1 MHVREYLHMGIDQ
14 IRALPMQW
22 IEVESDTDKR
32 WVNPRELEL
41 SWNLWEPLRHENMS
55 RAKLSTGII
64 LDYDKLNAKHVIAV
78 VTEIVMIIRD
88 ELQDKPPF
96 AEKEGRIAYGI
107 TNTLYNYA
115 VTYLS
120 PWITSTSIFDF
131 IDVANDP
138 EIQDIIRTTY
148 PNEASISE
156 GYDAVV
162 HALKQSPSLR
172 PKKLSRYARHESV
185 PVKQIMQC
193 VFNIGYRT
201 DIDGRIFKN
210 PCLDS
215 YLQGVRVMADS
226 MAESRTASTSMLL
239 TESPLQDTEYLN
251 RRVDLH
257 SMYVRLIEYTDCGND
272 TLMEIPAVL
281 VNTKFNSLLGKEVL
295 INGARVYLRPEHKS
309 LVKNKPLLMRSI
321 AHCRNKNPSNVCI
334 KCYGE
339 LGLSFP
345 EYSNI
350 GHIAETEAGSLN
362 AQAIMSFKHFVG
374 SAAVSPIDLDQ
385 MCQRFL
391 NASED
396 NLGIKLSAAMR
407 KTRFRIVVDASK
419 DAKNL
424 GDINQV
430 DVSNLDIFKVSSL
443 TYVIFYLYGMKGEL
457 VEQVKVP
464 MRFGSRNASFSSA
477 ALQYLKTHPWGLT
490 DKGNY
495 IMDFSEWDYREKIFA
510 LPMKHDDPTEYI
522 TALAKVLISG
532 GDKTEK
538 GSSEA
543 KFATAV
549 ADTTRYRGNLLRA
562 LSNYATKEEAIIA
575 LFALTNTSNML
586 NMVHCEV
593 IVKAYLNKSPTDKR
607 IPRGDEDYVIGQ
619 FSSNMYEKSFGPAMA
634 YQNQLYPL
642 TCIANYIKPPPDGHP
657 MDQLLE
663 G

>member
-1 MHVREYLHMGIDQ
+1 MYIREFLNMDINQ

-22 IEVESDTDKR
+22 IEVESDVDKR

-41 SWNLWEPLRHENMS
+41 SWSLWGPLRNKLMEQ
-55 RAKLSTGII
+55 AKLNTGII

-78 VTEIVMIIRD
+78 VTEIVMLLRGN
-88 ELQDKPPF
+88 LWVTPPF
-96 AEKEGRIAYGI
+96 AEQEGRTAYEI
-107 TNTLYNYA
+107 TNELYNYA

-131 IDVANDP
+131 IEAASDP
-138 EIQDIIRTTY
+138 EIQAIKESVH
-148 PNEASISE
+148 PNEASINE
-156 GYDAVV
+156 GYEAVA
-162 HALKQSPSLR
+162 HALRHSPALATN
-172 PKKLSRYARHESV
+172 KLSFYARKELV

-193 VFNIGYRT
+193 IYNIGFRT
-201 DIDGRIFKN
+201 DIDGRIFKK
-210 PCLDS
+210 PCLDG
-215 YLQGVRVMADS
+215 YLHGVRELADS

-257 SMYVRLIEYTDCGND
+257 SMYVRRIEYVDCGND
-272 TLMEIPAVL
+272 VLMEIPAVL

-295 INGARVYLRPEHKS
+295 LNGARVNLRPEHKS
-309 LVKNKPLLMRSI
+309 LVKNNPLRVRSV
-321 AHCRNKNPSNVCI
+321 AHCRNADPSNVCI
-334 KCYGE
+334 RCYGE
-339 LGLSFP
+339 LGLSYP

-374 SAAVSPIDLDQ
+374 SAAVSPIDLESA
-385 MCQRFL
+385 CLRFL
-391 NASED
+391 TPSED
-396 NLGIKLSAAMR
+396 NLGIKLSPAMR
-407 KTRFRIVVDASK
+407 KHKFRIVVDAK
-419 DAKNL
+419 LDAKNL

-430 DVSNLDIFKVSSL
+430 DVGNLDIFKVTSL
-443 TYVIFYLYGMKGEL
+443 TYIIFYIYDAKGEL
-457 VEQVKVP
+457 HEQVKVP
-464 MRFGSRNASFSSA
+464 MRFGSRNASFSNA
-477 ALQYLKTHPWGLT
+477 ALQYLKSHPWGLT
-490 DKGNY
+490 EKGNY
-495 IMDFSEWDYREKIFA
+495 IMDFSDWDYKEKLFA

-532 GDKTEK
+532 GDKAEGGEK
-538 GSSEA
+538 
-543 KFATAV
+543 KFAEAV

-562 LSNYATKEEAIIA
+562 LSTYTTKEEAIIA

-586 NMVHCEV
+586 NIVHCEV

-607 IPRGDEDYVIGQ
+607 LPRGDEDYIIGQ
-619 FSSNMYEKSFGPAMA
+619 FSGDMSERSFGPAMA
-634 YQNQLYPL
+634 YQNQLGPL
-642 TCIANYIKPPPDGHP
+642 TNIANYIRPAPDGHP